1 MSQRKERTEQ
11 PVLKNLSFQKFLYFL
26 ANSLIKM
33 PADPKRGA
41 KIFKTKCTQCH
52 SVKKGQNGQGP
63 SMYGIVGR
71 KSGQVEGFNYTAAN
85 KNSGLVWNKK
95 TLSKYLTNPKKMIP
109 GTKMIFAGIKKKKDR
124 SDLIAF
130 LAQHHD

>member
-1 MSQRKERTEQ
+1 MFSDHRR
-11 PVLKNLSFQKFLYFL
+11 FQKKFLYFR

-63 SMYGIVGR
+63 SMYGIVR
-71 KSGQVEGFNYTAAN
+71 RISGQVEGFNYTDAN
-85 KNSGLVWNKK
+85 KNSED
-95 TLSKYLTNPKKMIP
+95 S
-109 GTKMIFAGIKKKKDR
+109 
-124 SDLIAF
+124 
-130 LAQHHD
+130 